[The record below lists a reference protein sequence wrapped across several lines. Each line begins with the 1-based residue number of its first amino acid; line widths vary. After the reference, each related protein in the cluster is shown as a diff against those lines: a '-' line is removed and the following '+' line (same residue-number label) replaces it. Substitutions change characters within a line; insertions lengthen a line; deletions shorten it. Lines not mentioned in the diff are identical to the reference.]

1 MTPEISILVNIR
13 KRNNELI
20 INFAPLE
27 TYFYSAFRATLV
39 KFPEDGFERSTEI
52 TGPDRLPG

>member
-1 MTPEISILVNIR
+1 MTSEISMLVNIC

-27 TYFYSAFRATLV
+27 TYIYSALRATLV
-39 KFPEDGFERSTEI
+39 KFADDGFEPSSETTRS
-52 TGPDRLPG
+52 DHLPF